1 MRDHETTEKN
11 VRLALES
18 LQLES
23 LDLAASW
30 WSNWLKSGVFVPPWL
45 LDDLEK
51 V

>member
-18 LQLES
+18 LRLES

-30 WSNWLKSGVFVPPWL
+30 WSNWLKSGGFAPSWL
-45 LDDLEK
+45 LDELKK